1 MARAFR
7 RRRGRFVADLA
18 APEREI
24 VLDCIVQTAALLE
37 REGGPA
43 PVAGP
48 TGAVGPAD
56 GPADDDE
63 FEAIMRRAGLTDA
76 ALSGDG
82 AGAAA
87 DGVGR
92 GTPPVSDDPA
102 VRRLLPDGH
111 RDDPAQAEAF
121 RALSAQN
128 VRSTKLTHLH
138 RAAEVLAG
146 ATQDR
151 LDLGEDDAR
160 ALLLSLTDVR
170 LVLAERLEL
179 RTDDDVEH
187 LEAQLDALDA
197 GDGRAQVMLTYDF
210 LTWFQETLASAM
222 LPR

>member
-43 PVAGP
+43 PGAGP
-48 TGAVGPAD
+48 LDPAGGPAGED
-56 GPADDDE
+56 ADE

-76 ALSGDG
+76 AFSGDG
-82 AGAAA
+82 PGAAA

-92 GTPPVSDDPA
+92 GAPPVSDDPA